1 MEESKDII
9 NNQLQKL
16 EQEKISL
23 EEQNNQEQQYEVSND
38 DINTIKHRTLLTNDD
53 DISELLTAHK
63 GNINNA
69 VNDYY
74 TYKLNILLDECDFND
89 ANKIVNML
97 RECKGDEN
105 IVRTKYFD
113 EKLAILKKQ
122 IVIDTDDEGLR
133 LLKKHY
139 GSVEDA
145 VLDSYGVAV
154 ESKKRTNNMAGKSF
168 FNPDE
173 LNKLFSKFDMTGQ
186 NDVNN
191 TTDTDITNDNNNN
204 DITNN
209 TNNNINASINV
220 EKSGSLNNNDTKLDN
235 DNILKFN
242 EYKNIFNNK
251 SIMLFCNQYNSY
263 SYITLDAYASNYTKR
278 KTYNSIKNILETHH
292 KLNETDGLQLTETQ
306 KQEYINNKHNDLVLI
321 KLYDSVFTSFLNCT
335 NIVVTLFQQQV
346 MNTTTV
352 KEQDY
357 LASIN
362 QNATKLLRQYGFINN
377 EQCIIGKCI
386 IIDNFIYE

>member
-23 EEQNNQEQQYEVSND
+23 EEKNNKEQQYEVSND
-38 DINTIKHRTLLTNDD
+38 DISTIKRKTLLTNDD

-63 GNINNA
+63 GNIKNA
-69 VNDYY
+69 INDYY

-97 RECKGDEN
+97 KECKGDEN

-122 IVIDTDDEGLR
+122 IVVDTNDDGLR

-139 GSVEDA
+139 GSVENA

-191 TTDTDITNDNNNN
+191 TTNTDTTNDNNNN
-204 DITNN
+204 ETNNN
-209 TNNNINASINV
+209 TNNNISVSNNI
-220 EKSGSLNNNDTKLDN
+220 EKSGSDNNNETNLDN

-242 EYKNIFNNK
+242 EYKNIFNNN
-251 SIMLFCNQYNSY
+251 SIMSFCEQYNSY
-263 SYITLDAYASNYTKR
+263 SYIILDSYASNYTKR
-278 KTYNSIKNILETHH
+278 KTYNSIKNILETQH
-292 KLNETDGLQLTETQ
+292 KLNETDGLQLEENK
-306 KQEYINNKHNDLVLI
+306 KQEYITNKHNDLILI

-346 MNTTTV
+346 MNTANV

-357 LASIN
+357 LASVN
-362 QNATKLLRQYGFINN
+362 QNATKLLRQYNYIQNN
-377 EQCIIGKCI
+377 QCVIGKCI